1 MAASPASRASRVA
14 PIIATGVLVVAA
26 VVVAAIGVLPAP
38 DLLELGERVLPVL
51 AFVVGITIVAELASE
66 AGVFSALA
74 DRLAKLGRGRL
85 WLLWMLV
92 LLLAV
97 VSTAFLS
104 LDTTAVLV
112 TPVVVLLAV
121 HVGVSPIPFA
131 LATVWL
137 ANTASLFLPV
147 SNLTSL
153 LAARSFEGGPLQFL
167 ALTWAPALVGVVASA
182 AILSVV
188 FRRQLDRRYRMPTP
202 TSIRDRPLLV
212 FSAVVTALLLPLLV
226 SGIEVA
232 IPAGA
237 AALLLIIAFA
247 ARRREALRFGL
258 VPWQALGIAGS
269 LFVLVEAAHA
279 HGLSELLASVSGR
292 GDDPLSLLQL
302 AAIGAASA
310 NGVNNLPA
318 YLALE
323 PVADSPARL
332 VALLIGVNL
341 GPLVTPW
348 ASLATL
354 LWHERLVALGVTISW
369 LRFVLLGMVGVAII
383 VPLATLALAATA

>member
-1 MAASPASRASRVA
+1 M
-14 PIIATGVLVVAA
+14 
-26 VVVAAIGVLPAP
+26 
-38 DLLELGERVLPVL
+38 PV
-51 AFVVGITIVAELASE
+51 
-66 AGVFSALA
+66 
-74 DRLAKLGRGRL
+74 
-85 WLLWMLV
+85 
-92 LLLAV
+92 
-97 VSTAFLS
+97 
-104 LDTTAVLV
+104 
-112 TPVVVLLAV
+112 
-121 HVGVSPIPFA
+121 
-131 LATVWL
+131 
-137 ANTASLFLPV
+137 
-147 SNLTSL
+147 
-153 LAARSFEGGPLQFL
+153 
-167 ALTWAPALVGVVASA
+167 
-182 AILSVV
+182 
-188 FRRQLDRRYRMPTP
+188 P
-202 TSIRDRPLLV
+202 TSIQDRPLLI
-212 FSAVVTALLLPLLV
+212 FSAVVTVLLLPLFV

-232 IPAGA
+232 IPAGIA
-237 AALLLIIAFA
+237 AVLLLVAFA
-247 ARRREALRFGL
+247 VRRRESLRFSL

-279 HGLSELLASVSGR
+279 HGLSELLASVSGH

>member
-1 MAASPASRASRVA
+1 MAESRASRVA
-14 PIIATGVLVVAA
+14 PIIATAALVVAA
-26 VVVAAIGVLPAP
+26 VAVAVAGVLPAP
-38 DLLELGERVLPVL
+38 KLLELGERVVPVL
-51 AFVVGITIVAELASE
+51 AFVVAITIVAELASE
-66 AGVFSALA
+66 AGVFSVLA

-97 VSTAFLS
+97 ISTAFLS

-121 HVGVSPIPFA
+121 HIGVSPIPFA

-153 LAARSFEGGPLQFL
+153 LAARSFNGGPLQFL
-167 ALTWAPALVGVVASA
+167 ALTWAPALVGVLASA
-182 AILSVV
+182 AILSFV
-188 FRRQLDRRYRMPTP
+188 FRRQLDRRYRMPVP
-202 TSIRDRPLLV
+202 TSIQDRPLLI

-226 SGIEVA
+226 TGIEVA
-232 IPAGA
+232 IPAGVA
-237 AALLLIIAFA
+237 AALLLVAFA
-247 ARRREALRFGL
+247 SRRRESLRFSL

-279 HGLSELLASVSGR
+279 HGLSELLAAVSGR
-292 GDDPLSLLQL
+292 GDDALSLLQL

-310 NGVNNLPA
+310 NGINNLPA

-354 LWHERLVALGVTISW
+354 LWHERLVSLGVTISW
-369 LRFVLLGMVGVAII
+369 LRFVALGMVGVAVI
-383 VPLATLALAATA
+383 VPLATLALAATL

>member
-1 MAASPASRASRVA
+1 MAESPASRVA
-14 PIIATGVLVVAA
+14 PLIATAVLVIAA
-26 VVVAAIGVLPAP
+26 VVVAATGLLPAP
-38 DLLELGERVLPVL
+38 ELLELGERVVPVL
-51 AFVVGITIVAELASE
+51 AFVVAITIVAELASE

-85 WLLWMLV
+85 WLLWVLV

-153 LAARSFEGGPLQFL
+153 LAARSFDGGPLQFL

-182 AILSVV
+182 AILSFV

-202 TSIRDRPLLV
+202 ASIPDRPLLI
-212 FSAVVTALLLPLLV
+212 FSSIITALLLPLLV
-226 SGIEVA
+226 SGVEVA

-237 AALLLIIAFA
+237 AALLLIAAFA
-247 ARRREALRFGL
+247 TRRRDALRFGL

-279 HGLSELLASVSGR
+279 HGLSELLAAVSGR

-310 NGVNNLPA
+310 NGINNLPA

-323 PVADSPARL
+323 PVAESPARL

-354 LWHERLVALGVTISW
+354 LWHERLVSLGVTISW
-369 LRFVLLGMVGVAII
+369 LRFVALGLVGVAIV
-383 VPLATLALAATA
+383 VPLATLALVATS

>member
-1 MAASPASRASRVA
+1 MAQSRVARVA
-14 PIIATGVLVVAA
+14 PIIATAVLVVAA
-26 VVVAAIGVLPAP
+26 AVVAAIGVLPAP
-38 DLLELGERVLPVL
+38 ELLELGERVVPVL
-51 AFVVGITIVAELASE
+51 AFVVGITIVAELASD
-66 AGVFSALA
+66 AGVFSVLA

-85 WLLWMLV
+85 WLLWTLV
-92 LLLAV
+92 LLLAT

-167 ALTWAPALVGVVASA
+167 AITWAPALVGVLASA
-182 AILSVV
+182 AILSFV
-188 FRRQLDRRYRMPTP
+188 FRRELDRRYRMPTP
-202 TSIRDRPLLV
+202 TSIQDRPLLI
-212 FSAVVTALLLPLLV
+212 FAAVVTALLLPALV
-226 SGIEVA
+226 TGVEVA
-232 IPAGA
+232 IPAGV
-237 AALLLIIAFA
+237 AALLLIVAFA
-247 ARRREALRFGL
+247 VRRRGALRFGL

-279 HGLSELLASVSGR
+279 HGLSELLAAVSGS

-302 AAIGAASA
+302 SAIGAASA
-310 NGVNNLPA
+310 NGINNLPA

-369 LRFVLLGMVGVAII
+369 LRFVALGLVGVALV
-383 VPLATLALAATA
+383 VPLATLALAATI

>member
-1 MAASPASRASRVA
+1 MAESRVARVARVA
-14 PIIATGVLVVAA
+14 PIIATAVLVVAA

-38 DLLELGERVLPVL
+38 ELLELGERVVPVL
-51 AFVVGITIVAELASE
+51 AFVVGITIVAELASD
-66 AGVFSALA
+66 AGVFSVLA

-85 WLLWMLV
+85 WLLWTLV
-92 LLLAV
+92 LLLAT

-167 ALTWAPALVGVVASA
+167 AITWAPALVGVLASA
-182 AILSVV
+182 AILSFV
-188 FRRQLDRRYRMPTP
+188 FRRELDRRYRMPTP
-202 TSIRDRPLLV
+202 TSIHDRPLLI
-212 FSAVVTALLLPLLV
+212 FAAVVTALLLPALV
-226 SGIEVA
+226 TGVEVA
-232 IPAGA
+232 IPAGV
-237 AALLLIIAFA
+237 AALLLIVAFA
-247 ARRREALRFGL
+247 VRRRGALRFGL

-279 HGLSELLASVSGR
+279 HGLSELLAAVSGS

-302 AAIGAASA
+302 SAIGAASA
-310 NGVNNLPA
+310 NGINNLPA

-369 LRFVLLGMVGVAII
+369 LRFVALGLAGVAII
-383 VPLATLALAATA
+383 VPLATLALAATI

>member
-1 MAASPASRASRVA
+1 MAESPASRVA
-14 PIIATGVLVVAA
+14 PLIATAVLVVAA
-26 VVVAAIGVLPAP
+26 VVVAATGVLPAP
-38 DLLELGERVLPVL
+38 ELLELGERVIPVL

-182 AILSVV
+182 AILSFV

-202 TSIRDRPLLV
+202 TSIPDRPLLI
-212 FSAVVTALLLPLLV
+212 FSSVVTALLLPLLV
-226 SGIEVA
+226 SGVEVA
-232 IPAGA
+232 VPAGA
-237 AALLLIIAFA
+237 AALLLVGAFA
-247 ARRREALRFGL
+247 ARRRDALRFGL

-279 HGLSELLASVSGR
+279 HGLSELLAAVSGR
-292 GDDPLSLLQL
+292 GDDPLGLLQL

-310 NGVNNLPA
+310 NGINNLPA

-354 LWHERLVALGVTISW
+354 LWHERLVSLGVTISW
-369 LRFVLLGMVGVAII
+369 LRFVALGLVGVAII
-383 VPLATLALAATA
+383 VPLATLALAATV